1 MYIALNRF
9 KVKHGMEQEFEKI
22 WRNRETHLDEVP
34 GFCKFNLIKGPKHD
48 DHCIYAS
55 HSLWESEKF
64 FIAWTNMLA
73 SNRHKNYRPIQDRG
87 EHIGQAGLKSAKRL
101 DFKYP

>member
-55 HSLWESEKF
+55 HSLWESEKL
-64 FIAWTNMLA
+64 FIAWTKSENFRQA
-73 SNRHKNYRPIQDRG
+73 HKN
-87 EHIGQAGLKSAKRL
+87 AGKSKGFYL
-101 DFKYP
+101 GHPVFEGFEVII

>member
-9 KVKHGMEQEFEKI
+9 KVKHGMEQEFEKV

-55 HSLWESEKF
+55 HSLWESEKL
-64 FIAWTNMLA
+64 FIAWTKSENFRQA
-73 SNRHKNYRPIQDRG
+73 HKN
-87 EHIGQAGLKSAKRL
+87 AGKSKEFYL
-101 DFKYP
+101 GHPVFEGFEVII